1 MNAFSISPMK
11 TCILLPCIYLASLL
25 SSLAQTNDENEE
37 KEHGPAFRVTLF
49 NDWEG
54 PELFVRTKKS
64 YTVLEAHKMAYTKPF
79 RRSKEKPIALYIK
92 ALNDEGE
99 EMHKPYLQ
107 VQVPVAILEP
117 LLVLHWNAKTKK
129 AGGMVVEFSPQRFGY
144 GTYQLVNLSGAKI
157 YGYIGDKKNRY
168 SCKPKSQYIS
178 QAKYKNGERT
188 GIAAYIAKDKKPSL
202 VYSTL
207 TIHRERKRI
216 ILFLKPGRSKLGRLI
231 YRSQSLVDYRQ
242 EEE

>member
-1 MNAFSISPMK
+1 MK

-25 SSLAQTNDENEE
+25 SSLAQTNDKNVE
-37 KEHGPAFRVTLF
+37 KERGPAFRVTLF

-79 RRSKEKPIALYIK
+79 RRSKEKPITLYIK
-92 ALNDEGE
+92 ALNDDGE

-129 AGGMVVEFSPQRFGY
+129 AGGMVVEFSPRRFGY
-144 GTYQLVNLSGAKI
+144 GTYQIINLSEAKI
-157 YGYIGDKKNRY
+157 YGYIGDKQKRY
-168 SCKPKSQYIS
+168 SCKPRAEYIS
-178 QAKYKNGERT
+178 QATYKNGART
-188 GIAAYIAKDKKPSL
+188 PIAAYVAKDKKPSL

-207 TIHRERKRI
+207 TIHRERKRV
-216 ILFLKPGRSKLGRLI
+216 ILFLKPERNKLNRLV
-231 YRSQSLVDYRQ
+231 YRSQSLVDFRR
-242 EEE
+242 EED